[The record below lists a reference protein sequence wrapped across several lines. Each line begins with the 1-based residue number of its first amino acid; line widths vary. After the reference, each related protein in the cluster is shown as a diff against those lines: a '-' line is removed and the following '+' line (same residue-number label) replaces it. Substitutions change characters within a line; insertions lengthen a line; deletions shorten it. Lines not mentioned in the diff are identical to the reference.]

1 MVLRPERMS
10 KVSVTGSKRVID
22 DVIEAAY
29 DHHSLHVTDYDDRYE
44 GFAPGDSLDGAEA
57 VNERLVTVRSLES
70 ILDVTADDLDGVGSV
85 DDDELAAELER
96 TRERVNELDER
107 RDDLRA
113 SIRDRQEEIDRM
125 EPFADL
131 GIALDLLRG
140 YDSLEVVVGEAKP
153 EAVEDALAAADE
165 VAAYET
171 FSGGTVV
178 AAFAAPTAG
187 ADEGFLQ
194 EAFVGVDIA
203 MLEVPDAD
211 ASPGEYVAELEREQS
226 ELEAELDEIDAKL
239 AEVKNEAAGFLL
251 RAEEQLTI
259 EAQKKEAPL
268 SFATTKNAFIAEG
281 WIPTATFSDFA
292 AAIADA
298 VGDHAEVEE
307 LRRAEFGPDGD
318 HHTESVAG
326 GHGGHGGDDGE
337 VSPSEPSDASARSE
351 KREAATDGG
360 HATHGSDDPP
370 VVQKNGKAAGPFE
383 LLVQGFGRPK
393 YSEFDPTLLVFLTFP
408 LMFGFMIGDI
418 GYGVLYAAVGWY
430 LYANYD
436 GAFREMGA
444 VAIWAGLFTI
454 LFGIYYGIDVF
465 GYHAY
470 PLLGIDSWEVSKGLS
485 PGTADW
491 ALAWLVVSV
500 LFGILHLNVGYV
512 LSFVSNYQLHD
523 LKHAMYESASWLLLL
538 NGIWVWIFSNQ
549 AAGIRPEF
557 LRPDVTIP
565 LVGAN
570 VAELDLAATDPKP
583 EFLFDSVSVLT
594 FDAVEFAGFPELVGV
609 IGLLAAF
616 AGFLLLAI
624 GEPAEVVEVLSP
636 VVNVVSYARIM
647 AVLLAKGGMA
657 LAVNL
662 LAFGA
667 YIDDGGAGS
676 FHFIFSAERLAEV
689 QADPASYELVFAGM
703 STAFDPSSIGFV
715 GIVALVGAILVAIV
729 GHIVVLL
736 LGITAAGI
744 QGIRLEYVEFFGK
757 FYEGGGDPYSPF
769 GYERTYTSEE

>member
-1 MVLRPERMS
+1 MLRPEQMS

-29 DHHSLHVTDYDDRYE
+29 EHHSLHVTDYDERYE
-44 GFAPGDSLDGAEA
+44 GFEPGSSLEGAET

-70 ILDVTADDLDGVGSV
+70 ILDVEGDEIDAAGAL
-85 DDDELAAELER
+85 DDETLTAELEDVR
-96 TRERVNELDER
+96 GRVNELNDR
-107 RDDLRA
+107 RDDIQA

-131 GIALDLLRG
+131 GIELDLLRG
-140 YDSLEVVVGEAKP
+140 YDSIEVVVGEAKA
-153 EAVEDALAAADE
+153 EAVEAALADADGIEAFE
-165 VAAYET
+165 VFA
-171 FSGGTVV
+171 GGDTV
-178 AAFAAPTAG
+178 AIFAAPADG
-187 ADEGFLQ
+187 ADEGVLQ
-194 EAFVGVDIA
+194 DSLVGVDIA
-203 MLEVPDAD
+203 LLEVPAAD
-211 ASPGEYVAELEREQS
+211 ASPSEYVAELERERDDLRDDL
-226 ELEAELDEIDAKL
+226 EAIEAELA
-239 AEVKNEAAGFLL
+239 AVKEEAAGFLL

-268 SFATTKNAFIAEG
+268 SFATTENAFIAEG
-281 WIPTATFSDFA
+281 WVPTETYPDFE

-307 LRRAEFGPDGD
+307 TERASFTPDGD
-318 HHTESVAG
+318 HHTETVSGGDAG
-326 GHGGHGGDDGE
+326 GAHDA
-337 VSPSEPSDASARSE
+337 EPDADATADTKNE
-351 KREAATDGG
+351 QTAVATDGG
-360 HATHGSDDPP
+360 HATHGNDEPP
-370 VVQKNGKAAGPFE
+370 VVQDNGSAAGPFE

-418 GYGVLYAAVGWY
+418 GYGVLYAAIGWF

-454 LFGIYYGIDVF
+454 LFGIYYGIDLF

-470 PLLGIDSWEVSKGLS
+470 PWLGIESWPMSKGLS
-485 PGTADW
+485 PGTGEW

-500 LFGILHLNVGYV
+500 LFGILHLNTGYV
-512 LSFVSNYQLHD
+512 LSFVSNLQQHD
-523 LKHAMYESASWLLLL
+523 LKHALYESASWLLLL
-538 NGIWVWIFSNQ
+538 NGAWLWIFSRHVL
-549 AAGIRPEF
+549 G
-557 LRPDVTIP
+557 
-565 LVGAN
+565 
-570 VAELDLAATDPKP
+570 PKP
-583 EFLFDSVSVLT
+583 EFLFESVSVVTLGAVT
-594 FDAVEFAGFPELVGV
+594 FSGFPVVVGYV
-609 IGLLAAF
+609 GLAA
-616 AGFLLLAI
+616 AAVGALLLAI
-624 GEPAEVVEVLSP
+624 GEPAELAEVLSP

-667 YIDDGGAGS
+667 YIDDGGSGS
-676 FHFIFSAERLAEV
+676 FTFIFTPSRLAEV
-689 QADPASYELVFAGM
+689 QEMAAAGDVELVFAGM
-703 STAFDPSSIGFV
+703 STAFEPSAL
-715 GIVALVGAILVAIV
+715 GIVAVVGAILVAII

-757 FYEGGGDPYSPF
+757 FYEGGGDSYLPF
-769 GYERTYTSEE
+769 GYDRQYTAEDG

>member
-1 MVLRPERMS
+1 MLRPEQMS

-29 DHHSLHVTDYDDRYE
+29 EHHSLHVTDYDERYE
-44 GFAPGDSLDGAEA
+44 GFEPGSSLEGAET

-70 ILDVTADDLDGVGSV
+70 ILDVEGDEIDAAGAL
-85 DDDELAAELER
+85 DDETLTAELEDVR
-96 TRERVNELDER
+96 GRVNELNDR
-107 RDDLRA
+107 RDDIQA
-113 SIRDRQEEIDRM
+113 SIRDRQEEINRM

-131 GIALDLLRG
+131 GIELDLLRG
-140 YDSLEVVVGEAKP
+140 YDSIEVVVGEAKA
-153 EAVEDALAAADE
+153 EAVEAALADADGIEAFE
-165 VAAYET
+165 VFA
-171 FSGGTVV
+171 GGDTV
-178 AAFAAPTAG
+178 AIFAAPADG
-187 ADEGFLQ
+187 ADEGVLQ
-194 EAFVGVDIA
+194 DSLVGVDIA
-203 MLEVPDAD
+203 LLEVPAAD
-211 ASPGEYVAELEREQS
+211 ASPSEYVAELERERDDLRDDL
-226 ELEAELDEIDAKL
+226 EAIEAELA
-239 AEVKNEAAGFLL
+239 AVKEEAAGFLL

-268 SFATTKNAFIAEG
+268 SFATTENAFIAEG
-281 WIPTATFSDFA
+281 WVPTETYPDFE

-307 LRRAEFGPDGD
+307 TERASFTPDGD
-318 HHTESVAG
+318 HHTETVSGGDAG
-326 GHGGHGGDDGE
+326 GAHDA
-337 VSPSEPSDASARSE
+337 EPDADATADTKNE
-351 KREAATDGG
+351 QTAVATDGG
-360 HATHGSDDPP
+360 HATHGNDEPP
-370 VVQKNGKAAGPFE
+370 VVQDNGSAAGPFE

-418 GYGVLYAAVGWY
+418 GYGVLYAAIGWF

-454 LFGIYYGIDVF
+454 LFGIYYGIDLF

-470 PLLGIDSWEVSKGLS
+470 PWLGIESWPMSKGLS
-485 PGTADW
+485 PGTGEW

-500 LFGILHLNVGYV
+500 LFGILHLNTGYV
-512 LSFVSNYQLHD
+512 LSFVSNLQQHD
-523 LKHAMYESASWLLLL
+523 LKHALYESASWLLLL
-538 NGIWVWIFSNQ
+538 NGAWLWIFSRHVL
-549 AAGIRPEF
+549 G
-557 LRPDVTIP
+557 
-565 LVGAN
+565 
-570 VAELDLAATDPKP
+570 PKP
-583 EFLFDSVSVLT
+583 EFLFESVSVVTLGAVT
-594 FDAVEFAGFPELVGV
+594 FSGFPVVVGYV
-609 IGLLAAF
+609 GLAA
-616 AGFLLLAI
+616 AAVGALLLAI
-624 GEPAEVVEVLSP
+624 GEPAELAEVLSP

-667 YIDDGGAGS
+667 YIDDGGSGS
-676 FHFIFSAERLAEV
+676 FTFIFTPSRLAEV
-689 QADPASYELVFAGM
+689 QEMAAAGDVELVFAGM
-703 STAFDPSSIGFV
+703 STAFEPSAL
-715 GIVALVGAILVAIV
+715 GIVAVVGAILVAII

-757 FYEGGGDPYSPF
+757 FYEGGGDAYLPF
-769 GYERTYTSEE
+769 GYDRQYTAEDG

>member
-1 MVLRPERMS
+1 MS

-29 DHHSLHVTDYDDRYE
+29 EHHSLHVTDYDGRYE
-44 GFAPGDSLDGAEA
+44 GFTPGGSLDGAET

-70 ILDVTADDLDGVGSV
+70 ILDVSDDDIDAVGSL
-85 DDDELAAELER
+85 DDDELVAELER
-96 TRERVNELDER
+96 TRERVNELDDR
-107 RDDLRA
+107 RDDLRTA
-113 SIRDRQEEIDRM
+113 LRDRQEEIDRM

-131 GIALDLLRG
+131 GIALDLLGG
-140 YDSLEVVVGEAKP
+140 YDSLDVIVGEAKVD
-153 EAVEDALAAADE
+153 AVESALADADD
-165 VAAYET
+165 VAAYEV
-171 FSGGTVV
+171 FGGGDVV
-178 AAFAAPTAG
+178 AAFAAPADG
-187 ADEGFLQ
+187 ADDGFLQ
-194 EAFVGVDIA
+194 DAFVGVDIA
-203 MLEVPDAD
+203 MLEVPDVD
-211 ASPGEYVAELEREQS
+211 ASPSEYVAELEREQ
-226 ELEAELDEIDAKL
+226 AELRGELDDVNAEL
-239 AEVKNEAAGFLL
+239 AAVKEEAAGFLL

-281 WIPTATFSDFA
+281 WIPTATFPDFE

-307 LRRAEFGPDGD
+307 LEQAEFTPDGD
-318 HHTESVAG
+318 HYTEPVEDD
-326 GHGGHGGDDGE
+326 HGGSGRETEADPDAAE
-337 VSPSEPSDASARSE
+337 SPAEPAEPA
-351 KREAATDGG
+351 KPTAATDGG
-360 HATHGSDDPP
+360 HATHGNDDPP
-370 VVQKNGKAAGPFE
+370 VVQNNGTAAGPFE

-418 GYGVLYAAVGWY
+418 GYGVLYAAIGWY

-444 VAIWAGLFTI
+444 VAIWAGLFTA
-454 LFGIYYGIDVF
+454 LFGIYYGIDLF

-470 PLLGIDSWEVSKGLS
+470 PWFGFDSWPVAKGLS
-485 PGTADW
+485 PADLDW

-500 LFGILHLNVGYV
+500 LFGILHLNTGYA
-512 LSFVSNYQLHD
+512 LSFVSNIQQHD

-538 NGIWVWIFSNQ
+538 NGAWLWIFSQ
-549 AAGIRPEF
+549 HVPG
-557 LRPDVTIP
+557 
-565 LVGAN
+565 
-570 VAELDLAATDPKP
+570 PKP
-583 EFLFDSVSVLT
+583 DFLFESISVITLGALS
-594 FDAVEFAGFPELVGV
+594 FSGFPVVVGY
-609 IGLLAAF
+609 IGLAIALV
-616 AGFLLLAI
+616 GFLLLAI
-624 GEPAEVVEVLSP
+624 GEPTEIAEVLSP
-636 VVNVVSYARIM
+636 IVNVISYARIM

-676 FHFIFSAERLAEV
+676 FHFIFTPDRLAEV
-689 QADPASYELVFAGM
+689 QDQPETYDVVFGGI
-703 STAFDPSSIGFV
+703 STAFEPSMIG
-715 GIVALVGAILVAIV
+715 IAALVGAIVVAAV

-744 QGIRLEYVEFFGK
+744 QAIRLEYVEFFGQ
-757 FYEGGGDPYSPF
+757 FYEGGGDSYRPF
-769 GYERTYTSEE
+769 GYDRTYTTDE